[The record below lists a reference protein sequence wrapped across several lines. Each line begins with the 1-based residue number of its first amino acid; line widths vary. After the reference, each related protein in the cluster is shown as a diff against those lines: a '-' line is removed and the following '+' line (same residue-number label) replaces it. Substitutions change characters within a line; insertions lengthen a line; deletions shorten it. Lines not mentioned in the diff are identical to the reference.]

1 MSPFWKKFLREGH
14 GLFARRTEPQLWLGA
29 FGKHPGWDD
38 HIDDIGLETESLL
51 LAKQIIYVDG
61 IGGQINSGEWEKL
74 NPTQRLPGFEHVFL
88 WKRDEAFLLGGIW
101 SSRDGK
107 NRTQYPLIICAHCMS
122 VPLDW
127 AVTSVLPT
135 LCSIQAECKSA
146 RRADEVREILR
157 QALGYLRHLVENLDN
172 LSLPGG
178 LKMQEFTQ
186 RLGLQE
192 DQEALYQ
199 VAYFVQTQLAPYLK
213 AARAPGEPLG
223 SGHVRLPAIVGL
235 VPETLTFWSLFLE
248 FQLGTNVPVLL
259 TLPLQE
265 PWVDATCGEP
275 TCREFYSLRAAPEVL
290 ELANAVE
297 CQIPPKFRKR
307 HRELVQTVMEVI
319 RG

>member
-14 GLFARRTEPQLWLGA
+14 GLFARRTRPQVWLGA

-74 NPTQRLPGFEHVFL
+74 GPTQRLPGFEHVFL

-122 VPLDW
+122 IPLDW
-127 AVTSVLPT
+127 AVTSVLPA
-135 LCSIQAECKSA
+135 LCSIQAQCKST
-146 RRADEVREILR
+146 RRADEVREICR

-172 LSLPGG
+172 LSLPRG
-178 LKMQEFTQ
+178 LKLQEFTE
-186 RLGLQE
+186 RLGVQE
-192 DQEALYQ
+192 DQEGLYR
-199 VAYFVQTQLAPYLK
+199 VAYCVHTQLGPYVK
-213 AARAPGEPLG
+213 GARELGESLAG
-223 SGHVRLPAIVGL
+223 GQIRLPAILGL

-248 FQLGTNVPVLL
+248 FQLGTNVPLLL

-265 PWVDATCGEP
+265 TWVDATCGEP
-275 TCREFYSLRAAPEVL
+275 TCRGFYSLRAAPEVL
-290 ELANAVE
+290 KLASTEE
-297 CQIPPKFRKR
+297 CQVPLKFRR
-307 HRELVQTVMEVI
+307 RQSDLVQTMMEMI